1 MSSNEEE
8 SDLRGKRRRIQ
19 RACDKCRKKKIRCD
33 GPELPGGKCTTCME
47 ASADCTYLEAA
58 VKRAPPKSY
67 VDSLEEQLDRALAL
81 IRQLR
86 AELAAARFKNGDL
99 EVTPVATSGAE
110 DNQTS
115 TLNIIRARLRAFSLP
130 PPAPHGDDLVHLDLA
145 RHLEQ
150 LSLGRPLSETFYGKS
165 SSVTLI
171 NAALD
176 LKADVQRGEAWGRGY
191 APEPSLGPWRH
202 GWTSRR
208 MKYWDCKPWECAYP
222 RAERV
227 LHFPP
232 FAMMTELIALYFQ
245 HQNMYIPLLHRPT
258 FERCVAEGLHL
269 RNNMFGAT
277 LLLVCAIASRW
288 STDPEVGRLSSDPS
302 IAADGLAFGWHWFNQ
317 ASRCCRCFL
326 VLAHAKPQVR
336 DMGTHMLGMATLYDL
351 QYYCLA
357 AQFLEGS
364 GAPQLCW
371 TLIGFGLRLAQD
383 IGAHRRKTPHDVPSV
398 EGELRKRAFW
408 VLVYLD
414 RLMSAGTGRT
424 CAMDE
429 SDIDVQPPIE
439 CDDEFWEHP
448 TRPFEQPPG
457 VPSRVTFF
465 NTILKLNHLLAF
477 SLKLLY
483 PLNKTRAVFSLDPAF
498 EETLV
503 AELDSALNSWH
514 ERIPAHLRWD
524 PDRADMVFFHQSA
537 VVYCQYYHLQ
547 IYVHKRFIPVL
558 RNAPSGLP
566 SLAICTNAARA
577 CANVVDAQRRRT
589 GKVPNIINVKSA
601 ATAAIVLLLNV
612 WSAKRT
618 GVVSDPSREMANVRK
633 CMEVVRL
640 CEDRWQTAGLLWD
653 ILAELASVGQLPLSA
668 NSDSP

>member
-8 SDLRGKRRRIQ
+8 PDIRGKRRRIQ
-19 RACDKCRKKKIRCD
+19 RACDICRKKKIRCD
-33 GPELPGGKCTTCME
+33 GPEMPGSKCTTCVE
-47 ASADCTYLEAA
+47 ASVDCTYLEAA

-67 VDSLEEQLDRALAL
+67 VDSLEEQLDQSLAL

-86 AELAAARFKNGDL
+86 SELAAAHFKNSDL
-99 EVTPVATSGAE
+99 AVTPVATNPAD
-110 DNQTS
+110 DNRTA
-115 TLNIIRARLRAFSLP
+115 TLNLMRARLRSFSLP

-145 RHLEQ
+145 RHLEE
-150 LSLGRPLSETFYGKS
+150 LSLGRPLSETFYGKGS
-165 SSVTLI
+165 GATLI

-176 LKADVQRGEAWGRGY
+176 LKADVQREEAWGRGY
-191 APEPSLGPWRH
+191 APEPSVGPWRH

-208 MKYWDCKPWECAYP
+208 MKYWAFKPWECAYP

-232 FAMMTELIALYFQ
+232 FTMMTELIALYFQ

-258 FERCVAEGLHL
+258 FERGVAEGLHL
-269 RNNMFGAT
+269 RNDPFGAT
-277 LLLVCAIASRW
+277 VLLVCAIASRW
-288 STDPEVGRLSSDPS
+288 SPDPEVGRLSSDAS
-302 IAADGLAFGWHWFNQ
+302 IGTDGLAFGWHWFNQ
-317 ASRCCRCFL
+317 
-326 VLAHAKPQVR
+326 VR
-336 DMGTHMLGMATLYDL
+336 DMGNHMFGMATLYDL

-357 AQFLEGS
+357 VQFLEGS
-364 GAPQLCW
+364 AAPQACW

-383 IGAHRRKTPHDVPSV
+383 IGAHRRKSAHDVPSV

-408 VLVYLD
+408 VLVYMD
-414 RLMSAGTGRT
+414 RLMSAGTGRP
-424 CAMDE
+424 CAMEE
-429 SDIDVQPPIE
+429 SDLDVELPIE

-465 NTILKLNHLLAF
+465 NTILKLSHLLAF
-477 SLKLLY
+477 SLKMLY
-483 PLNKTRAVFSLDPAF
+483 PLNKTRAVFSFDTVF
-498 EETLV
+498 EETLA
-503 AELDSALNSWH
+503 AELDSALNNWH

-524 PDRADMVFFHQSA
+524 PDRKDTVFFHQSVA
-537 VVYCQYYHLQ
+537 LYCQYYHLQ

-558 RNAPSGLP
+558 RKAPTGLP

-577 CANVVDAQRRRT
+577 CANVVDAQRRRA
-589 GKVPNIINVKSA
+589 GNVPSIINLRSA
-601 ATAAIVLLLNV
+601 FTAAIVLLLNV
-612 WSAKRT
+612 WSVKRT
-618 GVVSDPSREMANVRK
+618 GVVSDPSREIANVRK

-640 CEDRWQTAGLLWD
+640 CEDRWQSAGLLWD
-653 ILAELASVGQLPLSA
+653 ILAELASVGQLPLAA